1 MDSQKFNS
9 SKVSGYTVSP
19 QLCIRIT
26 VYWVIFK
33 VLNFRNFHV
42 SCACHKNYFH
52 ESVETPLAP
61 LYMST
66 WVIRENNFSQKF
78 NFDKMQK
85 FSTSKIIQY
94 TGV

>member
-1 MDSQKFNS
+1 MYKNYFILGYFQGTKFSQ
-9 SKVSGYTVSP
+9 
-19 QLCIRIT
+19 
-26 VYWVIFK
+26 
-33 VLNFRNFHV
+33 FHV

-78 NFDKMQK
+78 NFDKCKNLVPQK
-85 FSTSKIIQY
+85 
-94 TGV
+94 